1 ISDFGTFVKLFSEAI
16 ETADNKPA
24 EGVQSAG
31 GNRLEVLRYG
41 LVPQVL
47 PVIAGQALYLFESN
61 VRSSTIIG
69 IVGAGG
75 LKTRHAAMEAGE
87 RDVDYVFFGLTERA
101 EDDDV
106 HPRTLELAAWW

>member
-1 ISDFGTFVKLFSEAI
+1 GLDDALRAL
-16 ETADNKPA
+16 KP
-24 EGVQSAG
+24 G
-31 GNRLEVLRYG
+31 
-41 LVPQVL
+41 
-47 PVIAGQALYLFESN
+47 
-61 VRSSTIIG
+61 G

-106 HPRTLELAAWW
+106 HPRTLELAAWWVPLFEAPCVMLAGGSLASVAEAA